1 MSPHSSIWS
10 PFDGHW
16 ETALTSVEWQAR
28 FAGPLPPTCTAW
40 LGPGARAV
48 IVPCPH
54 ADGCGQPHRVH
65 RLSDRKTWLAVPEA
79 PDCEST
85 PLTEEA
91 IATHTLDLPRLA
103 HAFAHALRLDSVAIE
118 RLPGAPA
125 FFRLGHTGKAHLP
138 IFFSTASSPVATSR
152 AAASAALLHA
162 GAFILLVPLASHLPS
177 AVRATLRDRQ
187 GALIALDE
195 ILDLDARGQLIAL
208 KPLSTLLPALATA
221 KPAAVP
227 RLLVP
232 PGTTWREIHLKIIN
246 GKILVASFG
255 SQTAQATAEQLNQVP
270 RDDPESFRP
279 GWETLVAFVAKG
291 VLAGDEK
298 RLFPK
303 PNDFKNRRAEVRAI
317 LRDFINIED
326 DPIRDLRKVVPDAAN
341 LIRKGDRTQRK
352 LRRGFSL
359 IARVELVTG
368 VDKRAG
374 NLPEFT
380 TDDPDSADSYPHRT
394 RQNSDES

>member
-16 ETALTSVEWQAR
+16 ETALTSAEWQAR
-28 FAGPLPPTCTAW
+28 FAGPLPPTCTLW
-40 LGPGARAV
+40 LRPGARAAF
-48 IVPCPH
+48 VPCPH

-65 RLSDRKTWLAVPEA
+65 RLLDRKTWLSVPEA
-79 PDCEST
+79 PDCESS
-85 PLTEEA
+85 PLTEQA
-91 IATHTLDLPRLA
+91 IAT
-103 HAFAHALRLDSVAIE
+103 LRLDLTRLIHAVAHTLRLDRVAIE
-118 RLPGAPA
+118 RLPGTPA

-138 IFFSTASSPVATSR
+138 IFFSTASTAAATSR
-152 AAASAALLHA
+152 AASAAALLHS
-162 GAFILLVPLASHLPS
+162 GAFILLVPLANHIPS

-187 GALIALDE
+187 SALIALDE
-195 ILDLDARGQLIAL
+195 ILDLDARGQLIAI
-208 KPLSTLLPALATA
+208 KPLATLLPALATA

-255 SQTAQATAEQLNQVP
+255 SQSAQATAEQLNQVP

-291 VLAGDEK
+291 VLTGDEK
-298 RLFPK
+298 RLFPNA
-303 PNDFKNRRAEVRAI
+303 NDFKNRRADVRAI
-317 LRDFINIED
+317 LRDFINID
-326 DPIRDLRKVVPDAAN
+326 ADPIRDLSKAPSDAVG

-352 LRRGFSL
+352 LRRGFTL
-359 IARVELVTG
+359 IPHVELVTG

-374 NLPEFT
+374 NLADFT
-380 TDDPDSADSYPHRT
+380 ADEADSADSYPHRT

>member
-1 MSPHSSIWS
+1 M
-10 PFDGHW
+10 
-16 ETALTSVEWQAR
+16 
-28 FAGPLPPTCTAW
+28 
-40 LGPGARAV
+40 
-48 IVPCPH
+48 
-54 ADGCGQPHRVH
+54 
-65 RLSDRKTWLAVPEA
+65 
-79 PDCEST
+79 
-85 PLTEEA
+85 
-91 IATHTLDLPRLA
+91 
-103 HAFAHALRLDSVAIE
+103 
-118 RLPGAPA
+118 
-125 FFRLGHTGKAHLP
+125 
-138 IFFSTASSPVATSR
+138 
-152 AAASAALLHA
+152 
-162 GAFILLVPLASHLPS
+162 
-177 AVRATLRDRQ
+177 RATLRDRQ

-291 VLAGDEK
+291 VLIGDDK
-298 RLFPK
+298 RFFPK

-317 LRDFINIED
+317 LRDFINIKD

-359 IARVELVTG
+359 IARAELVTG

-374 NLPEFT
+374 NLAEFT
-380 TDDPDSADSYPHRT
+380 TEDSDSADSYPHRT

>member
-16 ETALTSVEWQAR
+16 ETALTSAEWQAR

-40 LGPGARAV
+40 LRPGARAV

-54 ADGCGQPHRVH
+54 VDGCGQPHRVH

-79 PDCEST
+79 PDCESSS
-85 PLTEEA
+85 LTEQD
-91 IATHTLDLPRLA
+91 IATQALDLPRLA
-103 HAFAHALRLDSVAIE
+103 HAIAHTMRLDRVAIE
-118 RLPGAPA
+118 RMPGTPA

-138 IFFSTASSPVATSR
+138 IFYSTASSPSATAR
-152 AAASAALLHA
+152 AASAAALLHS
-162 GAFILLVPLASHLPS
+162 GAFILLVPLANHIPS

-195 ILDLDARGQLIAL
+195 ILDLDGRGQLIAI
-208 KPLSTLLPALATA
+208 KPLSTFLPALAVT

-232 PGTTWREIHLKIIN
+232 PGTGWHEIHLKIIN

-279 GWETLVAFVAKG
+279 GWDTLVAFVAKG
-291 VLAGDEK
+291 ALTGDEK

-303 PNDFKNRRAEVRAI
+303 PNDFKNRRSEVRAI
-317 LRDFINIED
+317 LRDFINIDD
-326 DPIRDLRKVVPDAAN
+326 DPIRDLRKVPTNATG

-368 VDKRAG
+368 VDRRAG
-374 NLPEFT
+374 TLPDFT
-380 TDDPDSADSYPHRT
+380 TEETDSADSYTQRT